1 MRQVWL
7 GAAYVGGGRGVTQD
21 SQEAVIWYRLAGK
34 QEHVNAQLRLG
45 LMYDQ
50 GQGVTQ
56 DYQEAFKWHYSA
68 AEQGNVDA
76 QFRLGVMYDEGQ

>member
-1 MRQVWL
+1 M
-7 GAAYVGGGRGVTQD
+7 
-21 SQEAVIWYRLAGK
+21 
-34 QEHVNAQLRLG
+34 NAQLRLG

-56 DYQEAFKWHYSA
+56 DYQEAFKWHHSA

-76 QFRLGVMYDEGQ
+76 QFRLGVMYGQGHT

>member
-1 MRQVWL
+1 MAAEQGDADAQVWL
-7 GAAYVGGGRGVTQD
+7 GAAYVGGRGVTQD

-50 GQGVTQ
+50 GQGVT
-56 DYQEAFKWHYSA
+56 
-68 AEQGNVDA
+68 
-76 QFRLGVMYDEGQ
+76 